1 MKVDDLGLGRVRLVC
16 YLLQQQG
23 SRVLGQGVGARVD
36 AAGEMVDSAGG
47 NIKNISLYRFIS
59 M

>member
-1 MKVDDLGLGRVRLVC
+1 VKVDDLRLGRVCFVC

-23 SRVLGQGVGARVD
+23 SRILGQGVGARVD

-47 NIKNISLYRFIS
+47 NIKNISLERFIS